1 MLSAARDRN
10 KNTPANSIPNTTK
23 KNVLPKVS
31 GLEKNGVT
39 VAAVNQAVATVLRK
53 LDSPFNCSELS
64 RRTNLLYHFY
74 MFGPKV
80 VAEFDSKYSGKIR
93 VMQGWGYKYVSTGFW
108 TQSGGIIKDVWQ
120 PAFKKIH
127 PQKSKTWLIL
137 GLATGTIAKLIP
149 NPAKIVGVEIDPIM
163 INIGRKY
170 FALDQIPN
178 LKIIIKNANDYLLT
192 TNDYFDYVLVD
203 LYCADQIPK
212 FVYS

>member
-1 MLSAARDRN
+1 
-10 KNTPANSIPNTTK
+10 
-23 KNVLPKVS
+23 
-31 GLEKNGVT
+31 
-39 VAAVNQAVATVLRK
+39 
-53 LDSPFNCSELS
+53 
-64 RRTNLLYHFY
+64 

-212 FVYS
+212 FVYSSKFLGQLDKLGQLVILNHLFHSDSQKQAALKLTEKLKKHFTSVTPVRSLTNLLVICHSKSDT